1 MIMMSL
7 QTFEVFTFVKSTN
20 FQTKSTKRGI
30 LGALISGILGGFF
43 SSPCSTPILV
53 VLLALVSTSGNLVWG
68 IFLLL
73 LYSLGNSILVII
85 AGTGAS
91 AVKKIVQ
98 NKKYGKISAILKY
111 TMGIIIL
118 ILGLYMLYLGF

>member
-85 AGTGAS
+85 AGTGAR
-91 AVKKIVQ
+91 
-98 NKKYGKISAILKY
+98 
-111 TMGIIIL
+111 
-118 ILGLYMLYLGF
+118 